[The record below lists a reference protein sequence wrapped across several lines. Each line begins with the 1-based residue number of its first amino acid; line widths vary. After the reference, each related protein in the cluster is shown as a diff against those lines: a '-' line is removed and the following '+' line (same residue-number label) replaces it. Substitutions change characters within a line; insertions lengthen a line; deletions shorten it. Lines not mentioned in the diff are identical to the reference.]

1 MVSYE
6 KTITPHFL
14 KHLGTIHKGEK
25 NMPIAYEEVDNLA
38 RLPFKFFKRSNYA
51 PKAPTHWHTGIEID
65 YLVSGEDFKVV
76 IAGQTHHYNSG
87 DIWAIDRSQIHAATG
102 HKDRSYYVMGMIIDN
117 TFLEKEYPSS
127 KNWRI
132 KMEHISRDT
141 ASYRQLRKNLI
152 TIAELVDHP
161 ISDSIRF
168 LILSEFFQMIVL
180 IDSKYTEKTDIT
192 TPPNQSLADTVIA
205 YIANNSSTNI
215 TAQSIAEHFRIS
227 QVTLNKELSQ
237 VTKLPLGKYLKQVRL
252 MHARYL
258 LLSTNYSVTYIANY
272 CGFSSAKVLERNFKA
287 WKKMTPSQYRKAF
300 SKYFNE

>member
-1 MVSYE
+1 MA
-6 KTITPHFL
+6 
-14 KHLGTIHKGEK
+14 
-25 NMPIAYEEVDNLA
+25 IAYEEVDNLA

-117 TFLEKEYPSS
+117 NFLEKEYPSS

-132 KMEHISRDT
+132 KMDHISRDT

-161 ISDSIRF
+161 ISDSIC
-168 LILSEFFQMIVL
+168 FFNFERIFSNDCLERQ
-180 IDSKYTEKTDIT
+180 
-192 TPPNQSLADTVIA
+192 
-205 YIANNSSTNI
+205 
-215 TAQSIAEHFRIS
+215 RIS
-227 QVTLNKELSQ
+227 
-237 VTKLPLGKYLKQVRL
+237 
-252 MHARYL
+252 
-258 LLSTNYSVTYIANY
+258 
-272 CGFSSAKVLERNFKA
+272 
-287 WKKMTPSQYRKAF
+287 
-300 SKYFNE
+300 

>member
-1 MVSYE
+1 MVLYG
-6 KTITPHFL
+6 KAITLHFL

-25 NMPIAYEEVDNLA
+25 NMPIAYEEVNNLA
-38 RLPFKFFKRSNYA
+38 RLPFKFFKRSNYV

-65 YLVSGEDFKVV
+65 YLISGEDFKVV

-87 DIWAIDRSQIHAATG
+87 DIWAIDRTQIHAATG
-102 HKDRSYYVMGMIIDN
+102 HKDRSYYVMGLIIDN
-117 TFLEKEYPSS
+117 NFLEKEYTSS

-132 KMEHISRDT
+132 KMDHISRDT

-152 TIAELVDHP
+152 TIAELVDQP

-168 LILSEFFQMIVL
+168 LILSEFFQMIAL
-180 IDSKYTEKTDIT
+180 IDSEYTEKTAVT
-192 TPPNQSLADTVIA
+192 TPPNQSLADTVIT

-258 LLSTNYSVTYIANY
+258 LLSTNYSVAYIANY
-272 CGFSSAKVLERNFKA
+272 CGFSSAKV
-287 WKKMTPSQYRKAF
+287 
-300 SKYFNE
+300 